1 MRKVFC
7 IFTTPIIVKTNH
19 TWQKQWGILQT
30 FQLYAQFQLAFR
42 INLRAIYLSNIR
54 AGKLTGRY
62 FHPWKPQTVARVSEG
77 CLLKGPKKSKTCFFL
92 IITFYHSFGTI
103 CRSTSL
109 FTLTCSLAF
118 EVAWQLL
125 SARSLCCALSATATA
140 ACRPSN
146 LCWSCLSF

>member
-1 MRKVFC
+1 MTKQIDMRKVFC

-42 INLRAIYLSNIR
+42 INLLAIYLSNIR

-77 CLLKGPKKSKTCFFL
+77 CLLKGPKKSKTWCFFFFNHHVL
-92 IITFYHSFGTI
+92 PQFWNNLSVNFTFYPHM
-103 CRSTSL
+103 
-109 FTLTCSLAF
+109 FTCF
-118 EVAWQLL
+118 
-125 SARSLCCALSATATA
+125 
-140 ACRPSN
+140 
-146 LCWSCLSF
+146 WSCLAVALSTQSLLCLERHCHRRM